1 MNVMPPGIEL
11 GSSRTEGP
19 TLTKSAIIALN
30 LIVLVLFVKK
40 DIKKGISH
48 KA

>member
-30 LIVLVLFVKK
+30 LSFSVVRKE
-40 DIKKGISH
+40 GH
-48 KA
+48 KERHIT